1 MCIDCLKNL
10 NMSKPQMYR
19 VRKGENEMLVSEFT
33 LNKRA
38 QKEGFVV
45 IAEVFYRGDG
55 STKEVPTPGHEKTV
69 NDASKI
75 GFVPEEIANL
85 RAKKAEA
92 DTKAPEDIDPN
103 KVPGD
108 FSGVKIHEG
117 NPVEVTEPKS
127 VAAPAQ
133 STSADIDPNKV
144 ETKVTAPAKADEPAP
159 AETVKPKNN
168 KK

>member
-1 MCIDCLKNL
+1 
-10 NMSKPQMYR
+10 MSKPQMYR

-38 QKEGFVV
+38 LKEGYVV

-55 STKEVPTPGHEKTV
+55 STDEVPTPGHEKTV

-92 DTKAPEDIDPN
+92 ETKGAEDLDPN
-103 KVPGD
+103 KLPP
-108 FSGVKIHEG
+108 IA
-117 NPVEVTEPKS
+117 VEL
-127 VAAPAQ
+127 
-133 STSADIDPNKV
+133 TSADIDPNKV
-144 ETKVTAPAKADEPAP
+144 EGKATEPVKGTEPTTTEAKS
-159 AETVKPKNN
+159 KRPKNN
-168 KK
+168 

>member
-1 MCIDCLKNL
+1 
-10 NMSKPQMYR
+10 MSKPQMYR

-38 QKEGFVV
+38 LKEGYVV

-55 STKEVPTPGHEKTV
+55 STEEVPTPGHEKTV

-75 GFVPEEIANL
+75 GFVPQEIENL

-92 DTKAPEDIDPN
+92 ETKVNEDFDPN
-103 KVPGD
+103 QLTGD

-117 NPVEVTEPKS
+117 NTGDTVVPDVP
-127 VAAPAQ
+127 AAPA
-133 STSADIDPNKV
+133 SADIDPNKV
-144 ETKVTAPAKADEPAP
+144 EPKVVEPVMIRESAP